1 MRAPPPG
8 QAIYVSKGEQDHGPF
23 AFDELVERM
32 AKNEFSPEDLSWHQ
46 GVSNWMPL
54 NQLPEWPTLEEK
66 IKKAKPAPPP
76 PPRENKAAPP
86 PAAPDVFAS
95 VAESTPKAAAPKRKK
110 TAPAMNFGG
119 EGAGATPTE
128 PAAAPSSGDAM
139 GKIITGVAVLF
150 FLAVI
155 GIAGFIAYKKWDEIA
170 DFFNNL

>member
-66 IKKAKPAPPP
+66 VKKAKPAAPPP
-76 PPRENKAAPP
+76 PPKNKAAPP
-86 PAAPDVFAS
+86 PAAAPDVFENI
-95 VAESTPKAAAPKRKK
+95 AESAPRPKKAKNRKNAP
-110 TAPAMNFGG
+110 PMNLGG
-119 EGAGATPTE
+119 GE
-128 PAAAPSSGDAM
+128 PAATTPWDAEPPSGDVM
-139 GKIITGVAVLF
+139 GKILTAVAVLF
-150 FLAVI
+150 FLVVL